1 MYLPSTALFC
11 LLCFRKGRPRGFFS
25 DEIPILNKPSTEW
38 SRCPCHSSLPP
49 LPPLPPLARTPNFL
63 LYLMT
68 LNSLQQ
74 KLHLDHDDSSSCS
87 SHEDDNMFQGKQ
99 AAAATTSTKTAS
111 ALMVAASEKAGMEH
125 IDRDRINAILLRESG
140 NSSFMERQRNM
151 DANTNKRIVEMKQ
164 RLAEKDNAAKNS
176 NWRSQLESTVI
187 DPQIEKYQ
195 RQRRPLSTCVVIDM
209 DSFFISCHI
218 LSNPNLATIPACV
231 GGSSMISTS
240 NYVARRYGVRAA
252 MPGYLGSTLVKEL
265 SGGKET
271 LTFVKSDFELYK
283 RKSAEVKSI
292 LQEYDPKLK
301 MYSLD
306 EAYMDVMPYLEVK
319 WSDSKLP
326 HEAITKHL
334 NSNNTKSLKS
344 HDKVISESSSVHAA
358 VQNLLHTIR
367 QRVKDATGL
376 TCSAGIASNFLLA
389 KIASDINKPNGQ
401 HFVGPK
407 EKEIQ
412 DFIRPLPIRK
422 VNGIGRVMEKTLF
435 GTCGIETVKD
445 LFNARAD
452 VQFLFKEATASF
464 LLRASIGYSDANKHR
479 EDVDDESGGADAL
492 QRKGISHERTFPP
505 TSSWS
510 ELCNKLSNITQSLV
524 EDLRQRNLMPKTVTL
539 KVKLASFD
547 IITRAVTRN
556 VALSFDQNSS
566 QSASAQD
573 LVDIA
578 VTLMKEA
585 KAKTAKCGFSVRL
598 LGVRCS
604 NFQLEKETQ
613 FSMDRY
619 CQKATAQLSTGNPYA
634 SPKRN
639 TKVDSTKPPVSI
651 QKEAASKTPPRNHVY
666 CPMCN
671 KSFLSDQNDAIN
683 QHIDACLN
691 TSTVREL
698 CREENVCADERAK
711 KKKKRISK

>member
-1 MYLPSTALFC
+1 
-11 LLCFRKGRPRGFFS
+11 
-25 DEIPILNKPSTEW
+25 
-38 SRCPCHSSLPP
+38 
-49 LPPLPPLARTPNFL
+49 
-63 LYLMT
+63 
-68 LNSLQQ
+68 
-74 KLHLDHDDSSSCS
+74 
-87 SHEDDNMFQGKQ
+87 
-99 AAAATTSTKTAS
+99 
-111 ALMVAASEKAGMEH
+111 
-125 IDRDRINAILLRESG
+125 
-140 NSSFMERQRNM
+140 
-151 DANTNKRIVEMKQ
+151 
-164 RLAEKDNAAKNS
+164 
-176 NWRSQLESTVI
+176 
-187 DPQIEKYQ
+187 
-195 RQRRPLSTCVVIDM
+195 
-209 DSFFISCHI
+209 
-218 LSNPNLATIPACV
+218 
-231 GGSSMISTS
+231 MISTS

-265 SGGKET
+265 SGGKES

-319 WSDSKLP
+319 WSENKLS
-326 HEAITKHL
+326 HEDITKHL
-334 NSNNTKSLKS
+334 NDNNTKSLKS
-344 HDKVISESSSVHAA
+344 HNEGISESD
-358 VQNLLHTIR
+358 VQNLLHAIR

-389 KIASDINKPNGQ
+389 KIASDMNKPNGQ

-435 GTCGIETVKD
+435 GACGIETVKD

-464 LLRASIGYSDANKHR
+464 LLRASIGYSDPNKHR
-479 EDVDDESGGADAL
+479 EDACDENGGADAL
-492 QRKGISHERTFPP
+492 QRKGISHERTFAP
-505 TSSWS
+505 TSSWP

-524 EDLRQRNLMPKTVTL
+524 EDLRQRNLMPKTITL

-556 VALSFDQNSS
+556 VALSFDQNST

-578 VTLMKEA
+578 VTLLKEA
-585 KAKTAKCGFSVRL
+585 KAKTGKSGFSVRL

-619 CQKATAQLSTGNPYA
+619 CQKTTAPLPTGNPYA

-639 TKVDSTKPPVSI
+639 TKVDST
-651 QKEAASKTPPRNHVY
+651 NVY

-691 TSTVREL
+691 ASTVREL

-711 KKKKRISK
+711 KKKKCKNDFFVA

>member
-1 MYLPSTALFC
+1 ML
-11 LLCFRKGRPRGFFS
+11 
-25 DEIPILNKPSTEW
+25 
-38 SRCPCHSSLPP
+38 
-49 LPPLPPLARTPNFL
+49 
-63 LYLMT
+63 
-68 LNSLQQ
+68 
-74 KLHLDHDDSSSCS
+74 
-87 SHEDDNMFQGKQ
+87 MFQEKQ
-99 AAAATTSTKTAS
+99 AVGATSTTKTAS

-164 RLAEKDNAAKNS
+164 RLEEKDNVAKNS
-176 NWRSQLESTVI
+176 NWRSELESTVI

-195 RQRRPLSTCVVIDM
+195 SQRRPLSTCVVIDM

-218 LSNPNLATIPACV
+218 LSNPNLATIPAAV

-265 SGGKET
+265 SGGKES

-283 RKSAEVKSI
+283 KKSSEVKSI

-319 WSDSKLP
+319 WSESKLS
-326 HEAITKHL
+326 HEDITKHL
-334 NSNNTKSLKS
+334 NNNNTKSLKS
-344 HDKVISESSSVHAA
+344 HNEGISESA

-389 KIASDINKPNGQ
+389 KIASDMNKPNGQ

-435 GTCGIETVKD
+435 GACGIETVKD
-445 LFNARAD
+445 LFDARAD
-452 VQFLFKEATASF
+452 VQFLFKEATANF
-464 LLRASIGYSDANKHR
+464 LLRASIGYSDPNKHR
-479 EDVDDESGGADAL
+479 EDADDESGGGDAL
-492 QRKGISHERTFPP
+492 QRKGISHERTFTP
-505 TSSWS
+505 TSSWP
-510 ELCNKLSNITQSLV
+510 ELCNKLCNITQSLV
-524 EDLRQRNLMPKTVTL
+524 EDLRQRNLMPKTITL

-556 VALSFDQNSS
+556 VALSFDQNST

-573 LVDIA
+573 LVDIT
-578 VTLMKEA
+578 VTLLKEA
-585 KAKTAKCGFSVRL
+585 KAKTGKSGFSVRL

-619 CQKATAQLSTGNPYA
+619 CQKTTAPLPTGNPYA

-639 TKVDSTKPPVSI
+639 TKVDSTKPLASI
-651 QKEAASKTPPRNHVY
+651 QKEAASETPPSNHVY

-671 KSFLSDQNDAIN
+671 KSFLADQNDAIN

-691 TSTVREL
+691 ASTVREL

-711 KKKKRISK
+711 KKKKRINDFFVA